1 MAKKGKQ
8 GQGDSGAGS
17 RGDAGTGRGERTRR
31 RVTRVRKRDGRE
43 VPFDVGKIEGAITAA
58 LEAVGEPDPS
68 FASEVASIVDLTLQ
82 KGAEL
87 TAGTPEAVEHEIP
100 HIEHI
105 QDLVEKALMEL
116 GAPSA
121 AKAYIL
127 FRDRRTRVREALRV
141 HTADAPRRGATRVR
155 ETEGVSFWSKG
166 RIVAALME
174 EAELPRAAAEEV
186 ASAVE
191 ERVFA
196 SGLKR
201 ITTSLI
207 RELVASE
214 MFERGWTS
222 ALRRQEPV
230 GLARHDLRRA
240 LAGRELLPWREMEQ
254 EERDIFPP
262 SPGTEPTPVIE
273 VIAGEVLR
281 RYALEDVLPED
292 AAELHRAGD
301 LHVVGLE
308 SCHRPL
314 TVSVA
319 AELIASG
326 GDSVKSAFEVL
337 EGAAELARG
346 VSRGIVLEQ
355 PGVVL
360 SPLLRSTR
368 PTSPLGLVGWLR
380 AAGAL
385 ARGSGVRIDLGSSGL
400 RFTAFTAK
408 LIEALVELRPG
419 PFSPRLLLD
428 GYELEEVLAGRGE
441 VSDSVERLLAEG
453 RLITT
458 WGERDESFAGP
469 GCLRRRR
476 ERGALACGGAIAL
489 NLPRLARR
497 AGPWREEI
505 VQAGLAELVVASLE
519 LARGLER
526 FQQGAEGVSVAGM
539 RARLSYALVP
549 VGLREALLMLG
560 DGQID
565 PDRGAR
571 LLGLLADAAH
581 RFSFDAASTVSPCP
595 FFGRRAAARFAW
607 LDRRALRQDA
617 PRQRLLFADASA
629 GEAVRPYSSGFSI
642 APPSGTVPGATGRA
656 EAELL
661 KTLVAGA
668 ISWVGVPGEMERSDD
683 HPHLAAWRR
692 FEVNRRAHR
701 GELSLELFPVPPPSS
716 SPTPTPPKGP
726 SRDGETAI
734 PSESA
739 TGSPV
744 GIANLRPLS

>member
-1 MAKKGKQ
+1 VTERNNPRG
-8 GQGDSGAGS
+8 GTPSGN
-17 RGDAGTGRGERTRR
+17 RRRPTRAPR
-31 RVTRVRKRDGRE
+31 RVTRIRKRDGRE
-43 VPFDVGKIEGAITAA
+43 APFDVAKIENAITGA
-58 LEAVGEPDPS
+58 LEAVGEPDPV
-68 FASEVASIVDLTLQ
+68 FAGEVASIVELTLHE
-82 KGAEL
+82 GA
-87 TAGTPEAVEHEIP
+87 ASASGTPEATEREIP

-105 QDLVEKALMEL
+105 QDLVERALMEL
-116 GAPSA
+116 GASAA

-141 HTADAPRRGATRVR
+141 HAADAPRRGATRVR

-214 MFERGWTS
+214 LFERGWTH
-222 ALRRQEPV
+222 ALRLQEPV

-240 LAGRELLPWREMEQ
+240 LAGRELVPWKDWKEPTTG
-254 EERDIFPP
+254 ERDSPP
-262 SPGTEPTPVIE
+262 PTPVSSILS
-273 VIAGEVLR
+273 GEVLR

-308 SCHRPL
+308 TCHLPL

-319 AELIASG
+319 AELVASG
-326 GDSVKSAFEVL
+326 GDSVRSAFEVL
-337 EGAAELARG
+337 EGAAELTRG

-355 PGVVL
+355 VGTVL

-368 PTSPLGLVGWLR
+368 PSSPLGLIGWLR
-380 AAGAL
+380 AASAV
-385 ARGSGVRIDLGSSGL
+385 ARGAGIRIDLGSNGL
-400 RFTAFTAK
+400 RFTSFTAR
-408 LIEALVELRPG
+408 LIEALVEVRPG
-419 PFSPRLLLD
+419 PFSPRLFLD
-428 GYELEEVLAGRGE
+428 GYELEEVLAGRLEVGE
-441 VSDSVERLLAEG
+441 SVERLLGEG

-458 WGERDESFAGP
+458 WGEPGETFAGP
-469 GCLRRRR
+469 GCFRRHR
-476 ERGALACGGAIAL
+476 ERGALACGAAIAL

-505 VQAGLAELVVASLE
+505 VQAGLAELVAASLE

-526 FQQGAEGVSVAGM
+526 FQQPSEGLAVGGV

-549 VGLREALLMLG
+549 VGLREALLVMG
-560 DGQID
+560 DGEID
-565 PDRGAR
+565 PDCGAR

-595 FFGRRAAARFAW
+595 FFGRRAASRFAW
-607 LDRRALRQDA
+607 LDGRALRADA
-617 PRQRLLFADASA
+617 GRQRLLFADAAS
-629 GEAVRPYSSGFSI
+629 GEAVRPYGTGFAVQPSSGV
-642 APPSGTVPGATGRA
+642 APGATGRA

-661 KTLVAGA
+661 KTLVSGA
-668 ISWVGVPGEMERSDD
+668 ISWTGVPGKLERNEEQ
-683 HPHLAAWRR
+683 PHLAAWRR
-692 FEVNRRAHR
+692 FEVHRRAHR
-701 GELSLELFPVPPPSS
+701 GELSLELFPPPPSTP
-716 SPTPTPPKGP
+716 SPPPAPSPSVSP
-726 SRDGETAI
+726 SREGSTAGTPI
-734 PSESA
+734 
-739 TGSPV
+739 GV
-744 GIANLRPLS
+744 ANLRPLA